1 MKRAHRRG
9 FSEKRQQAKIFS
21 TILHTAAAANRGFVL
36 GCDTKCYG
44 ISLCEARRMRGARV
58 ALSYMGVWKMHSQ
71 QSAIYHYIL
80 PSSEVFLT
88 VVRRN
93 ISDASWPCC

>member
-1 MKRAHRRG
+1 
-9 FSEKRQQAKIFS
+9 
-21 TILHTAAAANRGFVL
+21 
-36 GCDTKCYG
+36 
-44 ISLCEARRMRGARV
+44 MRGARV